1 MYIKDENKFNGNQK
15 NIYKTMEEEWDN
27 RHSNYWMSFEKY
39 EELDREETTWNC
51 VAATRRLR
59 LSGIV

>member
-15 NIYKTMEEEWDN
+15 KIYKTMEEEWDN

-39 EELDREETTWNC
+39 EELDREETTWDC